1 LGTFSFENEYRFGL
15 KPLLTKLASHFSMSL
30 VSGDNEGQRANLEKL
45 FPTSSEM
52 LFHQSPKD
60 KLRVIQSL
68 NEKGH
73 KTMMVGDGLNDAG
86 ALREAYVG
94 VSIAEDVNAFSPACD
109 VIIGGDQFHH
119 LSHFI
124 AFAKS
129 SKNIVLISFVISF
142 LYNLFGLSFAVQGQ
156 LSPVFAAILMPI
168 SSITVVGFVS
178 LAVWVKS
185 RRLGRS
191 EATR

>member
-1 LGTFSFENEYRFGL
+1 
-15 KPLLTKLASHFSMSL
+15 
-30 VSGDNEGQRANLEKL
+30 
-45 FPTSSEM
+45 
-52 LFHQSPKD
+52 
-60 KLRVIQSL
+60 
-68 NEKGH
+68 
-73 KTMMVGDGLNDAG
+73 
-86 ALREAYVG
+86 LREAYVG